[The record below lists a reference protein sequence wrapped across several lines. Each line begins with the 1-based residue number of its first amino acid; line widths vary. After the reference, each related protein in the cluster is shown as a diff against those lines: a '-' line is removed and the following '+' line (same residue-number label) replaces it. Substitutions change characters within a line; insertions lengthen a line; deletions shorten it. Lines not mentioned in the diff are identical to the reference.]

1 MGTQTMTST
10 HEMTTYSDWGKV
22 ENDANG
28 SVTVKRMTSTTGQ
41 VLVAMGTKEG
51 AYMKMSFNDAIAF
64 ANAKLEA
71 AQDGHAVED
80 RYCFSHEEDREHEW
94 NHHEMVPM
102 TEQEKWAH
110 EAEIAADA
118 ALDRHMQMTEDR
130 HFEIIGGDLD
140 PQEPEWY

>member
-22 ENDANG
+22 ENDIDG
-28 SVTVKRMTSTTGQ
+28 SVTVKKTSGR
-41 VLVAMGTKEG
+41 VLVAMGAKECALIKM
-51 AYMKMSFNDAIAF
+51 AYNDAIAF
-64 ANAKLEA
+64 ANAILEA

-94 NHHEMVPM
+94 NHHESVPM

-118 ALDRHMQMTEDR
+118 ALDRHMEMAEDR

-140 PQEPEWY
+140 PQEPEWF